1 MNIRRYIL
9 LAFAI
14 AAATTGVAADTA
26 RDANQ
31 STFTVI
37 GAARVTAAGS
47 PDPVKDASRVVVW
60 LSPIDAVRPA
70 TTTTSRAHYQLL
82 QRNKRFEPGLLVVP
96 VGSVVDFPNDDPWFH
111 NVFSLYQGKRFDL
124 GLYQAGAKRSVRFD
138 RIGPSYLFC
147 NIHSEMTGVVLVVD
161 SDFFGITDKN
171 GRYSIPGVPPGSYV
185 LHVWY
190 ENAAPESLQTLQRQ
204 VTIQIENQI
213 LPLVLVKVAKQA
225 PAEHKNKYGQDYDPD
240 TLKSVY

>member
-1 MNIRRYIL
+1 MNIRQYIL
-9 LAFAI
+9 VVLAI
-14 AAATTGVAADTA
+14 AAATTSIAAETTHDSS
-26 RDANQ
+26 Q
-31 STFTVI
+31 PTFTVI
-37 GAARVTAAGS
+37 GAARLTAAGS
-47 PDPVKDASRVVVW
+47 VTPANDASRIVVW
-60 LSPIDAVRPA
+60 LSPADTVRPVS
-70 TTTTSRAHYQLL
+70 TTTARAHYQLL

-171 GRYSIPGVPPGSYV
+171 GHYSIPRVAPGTYV

-190 ENAAPESLQTLQRQ
+190 ENAAAEGLQTLQRL
-204 VTIQIENQI
+204 VTIQTDNQI
-213 LPLVLVKVAKQA
+213 LPLVSVKAAKQV
-225 PAEHKNKYGQDYDPD
+225 PAGHKNKYGQDYDPD
-240 TLKSVY
+240 TLKTVY